1 MSAATNTCLKQALDD
16 SIKAAA
22 EKAGA
27 GQMSRN
33 RKLSVADIIRL
44 LIGAEGGS
52 LDKIL
57 HAAGIEVT
65 ASAVSQ
71 RRAQIEPSIFCAVF
85 EAVQFRMY
93 RC

>member
-1 MSAATNTCLKQALDD
+1 MNTILIKNALDCA
-16 SIKAAA
+16 IKKAA
-22 EKAGA
+22 EKAIR
-27 GQMSRN
+27 GQPFRN
-33 RKLSVADIIRL
+33 RKLSVADTIRL
-44 LIGAEGGS
+44 LIGAGGGS
-52 LDKIL
+52 LGRIL
-57 HAAGIEVT
+57 PTAGIEVT